1 MVKYQ
6 SCTCILRNPVYRV
19 EKYMKPIALSL
30 LLIVY
35 AVFPLHTRAAAS
47 EFKNNFGVYTGL
59 SFPIKEFGESK
70 TNVSLSQSEIGFAD
84 LGMSAGIKYL
94 QGLGSRS
101 FKWALDG
108 SVILNSF
115 DEYGFGKVFI
125 SQHRS
130 ELAHVEADKVTVHCN
145 SWWVNFALLTG
156 PWVEAQLSSDL
167 AIYFS
172 LLGGLYISRVP
183 EASVAGYYGDDEVY
197 IGNVIYSSETAKSF
211 GMAMDFGLKY
221 NLFTLGSRISY
232 VKLNEVSTTRDANM
246 FGAPGPETYKKRF
259 PVLLIHIQL
268 GFLYP

>member
-1 MVKYQ
+1 M
-6 SCTCILRNPVYRV
+6 R
-19 EKYMKPIALSL
+19 PIVLNL
-30 LLIVY
+30 LLL
-35 AVFPLHTRAAAS
+35 VFAALLFHIRAEAG
-47 EFKNNFGVYTGL
+47 EFKRSFGVYTGL
-59 SFPIKEFGESK
+59 SIPAKEFGESK
-70 TNVSLSQSEIGFAD
+70 TSVSLRQSEIGFAD

-94 QGLGSRS
+94 QGLGSRG
-101 FKWALDG
+101 FKWAFDG

-115 DEYGFGKVFI
+115 DDHGFGKVFI

-130 ELAHVEADKVTVHCN
+130 ELAHVEADKVDVHGD